1 MGSKSEDQ
9 LSASPLS
16 LSCLACFPHWGP
28 PPMGQSSGCQ
38 TRKGQSGG
46 FISTLWRKCR
56 SKPFSSFH
64 VKGIGVR
71 CYPAYSGEM
80 PTFPPRPASH
90 LPHCLG
96 DSIFQ
101 LLIVLPPLNYSVL
114 WLAALFYQSTQI
126 STLESSTHLNSQHPR
141 NSRLFSRKPSSLV
154 LTCVTGTNLG
164 AQDTNL
170 SPKQSLSRHPHPPGH
185 LCDLPDLSQI
195 LPHLCFPTALH

>member
-71 CYPAYSGEM
+71 CHPAYSGEM

-101 LLIVLPPLNYSVL
+101 LLIVLPHWITQFSNQLHYS
-114 WLAALFYQSTQI
+114 I
-126 STLESSTHLNSQHPR
+126 SLPKSLPWSHPHISNSQHPR

>member
-16 LSCLACFPHWGP
+16 LSRLACFPHWGP
-28 PPMGQSSGCQ
+28 PSTGQSSGCQ

-64 VKGIGVR
+64 VKGVGVR

-80 PTFPPRPASH
+80 PPFPPRPASH

-101 LLIVLPPLNYSVL
+101 RLIVLP
-114 WLAALFYQSTQI
+114 T
-126 STLESSTHLNSQHPR
+126 E
-141 NSRLFSRKPSSLV
+141 LFSSLIRCIILSV
-154 LTCVTGTNLG
+154 YPKLYLG
-164 AQDTNL
+164 VIHTFQTHNIHETHDY
-170 SPKQSLSRHPHPPGH
+170 SLEDR
-185 LCDLPDLSQI
+185 LL
-195 LPHLCFPTALH
+195 